1 MRVIKLVY
9 NNETKDNVF
18 SILDKVT
25 YPIYLET
32 YNFDNYKQRKNAIL
46 LMTRHGAK
54 QLPILIFENENVVE
68 YAAYWPES
76 KKELTPELIQEFLD
90 M

>member
-9 NNETKDNVF
+9 NSETEHNVL
-18 SILDKVT
+18 SIIDKVKT
-25 YPIYLET
+25 PIFLET
-32 YNFDNYKQRKNAIL
+32 YNFDHYKQRKNAIL

-54 QLPILIFENENVVE
+54 KLPILIFEDENTVE

-90 M
+90 V